1 VASRAFKVAD
11 KDGQGQLD
19 FAELKEV
26 VTSCFSDQFE
36 NNNTNGRLQKEL
48 FSEEEIHSMTLFLM
62 RAADPHL
69 DDRIM
74 EGREKTTV
82 ELEASTLSLNQWQEL
97 STSDYINHDSLKN
110 IISKN
115 KAMKKL
121 SKAAHK

>member
-1 VASRAFKVAD
+1 MAWATCPKRTKRS
-11 KDGQGQLD
+11 
-19 FAELKEV
+19 
-26 VTSCFSDQFE
+26 
-36 NNNTNGRLQKEL
+36 NGRLQKEL

-82 ELEASTLSLNQWQEL
+82 ELEASTISLNQWQEL

-110 IISKN
+110 IISRN